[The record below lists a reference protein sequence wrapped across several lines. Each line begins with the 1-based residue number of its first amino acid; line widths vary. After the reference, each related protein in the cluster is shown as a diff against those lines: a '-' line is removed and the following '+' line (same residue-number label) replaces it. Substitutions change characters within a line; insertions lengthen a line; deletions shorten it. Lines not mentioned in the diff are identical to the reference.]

1 MIKVITRM
9 GLVLMEPKV
18 REERLDALMDGAAI
32 DGPAV
37 ARLIDDCRDACYA
50 LAGRDSEK
58 VSTQQKIQ
66 IRWMLTRIK
75 GEDVVR
81 NMDPDELAEWVL
93 DLRKNKT
100 AFSASD
106 LGTVAKAL
114 MGME

>member
-32 DGPAV
+32 QGKEV
-37 ARLIDDCRDACYA
+37 ARLIDECRDACYA

>member
-32 DGPAV
+32 QGKEV
-37 ARLIDDCRDACYA
+37 VRLIDECRDACYA

-58 VSTQQKIQ
+58 VSAQQKIQ

-100 AFSASD
+100 AFSVSD

>member
-1 MIKVITRM
+1 
-9 GLVLMEPKV
+9 
-18 REERLDALMDGAAI
+18 
-32 DGPAV
+32 
-37 ARLIDDCRDACYA
+37 
-50 LAGRDSEK
+50 
-58 VSTQQKIQ
+58 
-66 IRWMLTRIK
+66 MLTRIK

-100 AFSASD
+100 AFSVSD